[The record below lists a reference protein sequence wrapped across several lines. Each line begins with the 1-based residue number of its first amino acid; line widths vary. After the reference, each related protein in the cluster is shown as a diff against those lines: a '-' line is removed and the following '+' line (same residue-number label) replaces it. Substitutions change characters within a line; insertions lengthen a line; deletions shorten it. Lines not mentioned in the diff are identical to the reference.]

1 MLPIETNA
9 TSVVSVN
16 ITNHTMPT
24 LMPVASPVPLVLSA
38 PIAATSAGAI
48 AGGIVAG
55 VVVLGLVAGAG
66 YYLYRRYYP
75 QAEPEVAMPLRNF
88 DEL

>member
-16 ITNHTMPT
+16 MTNHTMPS

-38 PIAATSAGAI
+38 PIAATRAGAM

-55 VVVLGLVAGAG
+55 VVVLGLAAGAG
-66 YYLYRRYYP
+66 YVLYRRYYP
-75 QAEPEVAMPLRNF
+75 QSKPEVEVPLKNF